1 MSTRRMGPVT
11 PFGHD
16 ATLIYVPGIGG
27 CGRSDAEWTRG
38 LRAGGYDGKIEVCDW
53 SSRLGPLDAL
63 WDHERQ
69 RVEGRQIAICIRR
82 LRAESP
88 SSPIV
93 LAAHSAGAGL
103 VVHALE
109 DLPPGTHVD
118 GVVLMAPALSRT
130 YDLTPALRHVHGRA
144 DVFCSDRDTLVL
156 TIGTFLFGTVDGIH
170 GEAAGH
176 GGFVRPARS
185 AAAEYAKLH
194 THRFS
199 HARQLLGDDGGHY
212 GPQNSSVAAI
222 LVAPLLPRSESPAA
236 RPAVASAEHA
246 RTVLLAACG
255 AMISLWVARLP
266 DGLAQRG
273 HTSSQKN
280 DPIVMTIS
288 SNQNH
293 PPFGDG
299 NHLPAATESSPGSRQ
314 SAKSTTTERGPAR

>member
-1 MSTRRMGPVT
+1 MRLLRTLSPGWQRRWLEEGQAHWRGPRPCGFLLRSSDFYCDAMNGYQTSRSIAISLIALLIGGCIAPISTPRMGPVT
-11 PFGHD
+11 PFGRD

-38 LRAGGYDGKIEVCDW
+38 LRAGGYDGKIEVRDW

-63 WDHERQ
+63 WGHERQ
-69 RVEGRQIAICIRR
+69 RVEARQIALRIRR

-109 DLPPGTHVD
+109 DLPPDTHVD
-118 GVVLMAPALSRT
+118 GLVLLAPALSRT
-130 YDLTPALRHVHGRA
+130 YDLTRALRHVHGRA

-156 TIGTFLFGTVDGIH
+156 AIGTFLFGTVDGVH
-170 GEAAGH
+170 DEAAGH

-185 AAAEYAKLH
+185 EVDQYAKLH
-194 THRFS
+194 IHRFS

-212 GPQNSSVAAI
+212 GPQSSSVAAV

-236 RPAVASAEHA
+236 RPAVAS
-246 RTVLLAACG
+246 TVLE
-255 AMISLWVARLP
+255 AR
-266 DGLAQRG
+266 
-273 HTSSQKN
+273 
-280 DPIVMTIS
+280 
-288 SNQNH
+288 
-293 PPFGDG
+293 
-299 NHLPAATESSPGSRQ
+299 
-314 SAKSTTTERGPAR
+314 